1 MVSVVVP
8 VDPLGVQQVQVPAP
22 RRAAPVNNAPIAN
35 VAGNRHHLAVYRW
48 PASRVAGIVISVI
61 ETLPSPR
68 AIRSAG
74 LGLLSLTH
82 LVDDVYQ
89 GALPAMLPYLVA
101 ERHVSL
107 AAAGS
112 LVFAANLTSSVGQ
125 PFYGY
130 LADAGKARWLSPAGL
145 ATAGAGIG
153 LAGILHGFWWIF
165 AAVAISGI
173 GVDAYHPGAASEAHR
188 ASAGKR
194 SASRFSLYSLGGNVG
209 FAIGPLLAL
218 PLLVVWGLNG
228 MAALAIPALVVA
240 VIFARYMPAAVPSS
254 PARSAPG
261 PSSPVV
267 SPPAGTSRSSPATP
281 DRWAPFSLVT
291 VAVLARSVAFFGITT
306 FLPLWWIRHLHHSKP
321 AADAAVTAF
330 MCAGIAGTL
339 IGGRLADRYG
349 RKRVAAIGLAAA
361 TPLMLAYLAVA
372 SYPAAFLLLIPAGIA
387 LYIPFSIMV
396 SLGQRFL
403 PNRVGVASGV
413 TLGLAASAG
422 GITAPLLGWI
432 ASGRG
437 LTVTLIAVSCVP
449 VVAAIAPALLPADS

>member
-1 MVSVVVP
+1 VFVT
-8 VDPLGVQQVQVPAP
+8 
-22 RRAAPVNNAPIAN
+22 
-35 VAGNRHHLAVYRW
+35 
-48 PASRVAGIVISVI
+48 
-61 ETLPSPR
+61 ETLSPPR
-68 AIRSAG
+68 AVRSAG

-89 GALPAMLPYLVA
+89 GALPAMLPYLVTQ
-101 ERHVSL
+101 RHVSL

-125 PFYGY
+125 PFYGF
-130 LADAGKARWLSPAGL
+130 LADVGRARWLSPAGL
-145 ATAGAGIG
+145 AAAGVGIG
-153 LAGILHGFWWIF
+153 LAGVLHGFWWIF
-165 AAVAISGI
+165 AAVAVSGI
-173 GVDAYHPGAASEAHR
+173 GVDAYHPGAAREAHR
-188 ASAGKR
+188 ASAGAR

-209 FAIGPLLAL
+209 FAAGPLLAL

-228 MAALAIPALVVA
+228 MAALAIPALAVA
-240 VIFARYMPAAVPSS
+240 VVFARRLPSSAGIETPAPPAAPQ
-254 PARSAPG
+254 RQESA
-261 PSSPVV
+261 
-267 SPPAGTSRSSPATP
+267 
-281 DRWAPFSLVT
+281 DRWGPFSLVT

-306 FLPLWWIRHLHHSKP
+306 FLPLWWIRNLHHSKP

-330 MCAGIAGTL
+330 MCAGVAGTL

-349 RKRVAAIGLAAA
+349 RKRVAAIGLASA

-372 SYPAAFLLLIPAGIA
+372 SSPVAFLLLIPAGIA

-403 PNRVGVASGV
+403 PNRVGIASGV

-432 ASGRG
+432 AAGSG
-437 LTVTLIAVSCVP
+437 LTATLAAVSCVP
-449 VVAAIAPALLPADS
+449 LLAAIAPALLPSGS

>member
-1 MVSVVVP
+1 M
-8 VDPLGVQQVQVPAP
+8 
-22 RRAAPVNNAPIAN
+22 
-35 VAGNRHHLAVYRW
+35 AGNRHHLAVYRW
-48 PASRVAGIVISVI
+48 PASRVDGIVMGVI

-101 ERHVSL
+101 DRHVSL

-145 ATAGAGIG
+145 AAAGVGIG
-153 LAGILHGFWWIF
+153 LTGVLHGFWWIF

-173 GVDAYHPGAASEAHR
+173 GVDAYHPGAAREAHR
-188 ASAGKR
+188 ASAGRR

-228 MAALAIPALVVA
+228 MAALAIPALAVA
-240 VIFARYMPAAVPSS
+240 VVFARYMPATAPSS
-254 PARSAPG
+254 PARSASG
-261 PSSPVV
+261 PSSSAP
-267 SPPAGTSRSSPATP
+267 SPPAGTSPASPATP

-291 VAVLARSVAFFGITT
+291 VAVLSRSVAFFGITT
-306 FLPLWWIRHLHHSKP
+306 FLPLWWVRHLHHSKP

-361 TPLMLAYLAVA
+361 TPLMLAYLAMA

-432 ASGRG
+432 AAGSG

-449 VVAAIAPALLPADS
+449 LLAAIAPALLPADS

>member
-1 MVSVVVP
+1 
-8 VDPLGVQQVQVPAP
+8 
-22 RRAAPVNNAPIAN
+22 
-35 VAGNRHHLAVYRW
+35 
-48 PASRVAGIVISVI
+48 
-61 ETLPSPR
+61 
-68 AIRSAG
+68 
-74 LGLLSLTH
+74 
-82 LVDDVYQ
+82 
-89 GALPAMLPYLVA
+89 VA

-130 LADAGKARWLSPAGL
+130 LADTGKARWLSPVGL
-145 ATAGAGIG
+145 AAAGVGIG

-173 GVDAYHPGAASEAHR
+173 GVDAYHPGAAREAHR
-188 ASAGKR
+188 ASAGRR

-209 FAIGPLLAL
+209 FAISPLLAL
-218 PLLVVWGLNG
+218 PLLIVWGLNG
-228 MAALAIPALVVA
+228 MAALAVPALVVA
-240 VIFARYMPAAVPSS
+240 VVFARYMPAAASSS
-254 PARSAPG
+254 PAGSASG
-261 PSSPVV
+261 LSSSAEASP
-267 SPPAGTSRSSPATP
+267 SPPGTS
-281 DRWAPFSLVT
+281 DRWGPFSLVT
-291 VAVLARSVAFFGITT
+291 VAVLSRSVAFFGITT
-306 FLPLWWIRHLHHSKP
+306 FLPLWWVRHLHHSKP
-321 AADAAVTAF
+321 AADAALTAF

-349 RKRVAAIGLAAA
+349 RKRVAAMGLAAA
-361 TPLMLAYLAVA
+361 TPLMLVYLAVA
-372 SYPAAFLLLIPAGIA
+372 SYPTAFLLLVPAGIA

-432 ASGRG
+432 ASGSG
-437 LTVTLIAVSCVP
+437 LTVTLVAVSCVP